1 MQLWDKLAEYA
12 KNFSSYRT
20 TMDFG
25 DVAEILIIAVLLY
38 YTLVWMKTTRAWIL
52 LKGLI
57 VILAFLL
64 LAYFFRMTTILWMAQ
79 NVLGFAVTALI
90 VVLQPELRKA
100 LEELGKKNIIS
111 SVLPFDN
118 SHRVNEE
125 FSEKTINEITKACV
139 EMGKVRTGA
148 LIVIE
153 QKVSLRDYE
162 RTGIDVDGIVTSQLL
177 INIFEH
183 NTPLHDGAV
192 IIQGNRVV
200 SATCYLPLS
209 DNLGLSK
216 ELGTRHRAGVGISE
230 ITDSLTIIVS
240 EETGKISVAYEG
252 ELERNLD
259 ADSLRDRMHKILNN
273 PVEEHKN
280 LRIWK
285 GRSRDKKMKKLLTR
299 NLGLKLAS
307 LLLAFVLWFLVAQIY
322 DPKDTVTFN
331 NIQVRLI
338 NTELLDE
345 EGKVY
350 EVLDNSNLVRVTVTG
365 PQSIV
370 KSELRRSDI
379 VAEADMSKLT
389 DINTIAITY
398 YCENISND
406 SVEIKG
412 NHDSVRLNVEDKTS
426 KWIKLESNTI
436 GDVAS
441 GYMIGNVTLDQ
452 TNIEVTGP
460 KSAISQVDH
469 AGVDINVTDST
480 TSLSANVDIKLYDAD
495 DNELVLESVK
505 KNVDSA
511 YMTVE
516 VLATKEVP
524 VEIEYMGVPEDG
536 YMATGEVESSVP
548 TVRIAGTVST
558 LVGISAIT
566 VPEDRMNITGQ
577 SDNLVDIINL
587 KEYLPANVRLA
598 DKSFDGKITATV
610 YIEPIVSKDLTVA
623 AENISVTGV
632 PDGMEAEIT
641 STAEEYN
648 ITVSG
653 LSRDVS
659 ILHDSSV
666 TGILNLT
673 QWMEDNGVEEL
684 TPGTYTIPVTFNL
697 TEDITVTPDINIH
710 IRLKNA
716 DADNQ

>member
-1 MQLWDKLAEYA
+1 
-12 KNFSSYRT
+12 
-20 TMDFG
+20 
-25 DVAEILIIAVLLY
+25 
-38 YTLVWMKTTRAWIL
+38 
-52 LKGLI
+52 
-57 VILAFLL
+57 
-64 LAYFFRMTTILWMAQ
+64 
-79 NVLGFAVTALI
+79 
-90 VVLQPELRKA
+90 
-100 LEELGKKNIIS
+100 
-111 SVLPFDN
+111 
-118 SHRVNEE
+118 
-125 FSEKTINEITKACV
+125 
-139 EMGKVRTGA
+139 
-148 LIVIE
+148 
-153 QKVSLRDYE
+153 
-162 RTGIDVDGIVTSQLL
+162 
-177 INIFEH
+177 
-183 NTPLHDGAV
+183 
-192 IIQGNRVV
+192 
-200 SATCYLPLS
+200 
-209 DNLGLSK
+209 
-216 ELGTRHRAGVGISE
+216 
-230 ITDSLTIIVS
+230 
-240 EETGKISVAYEG
+240 
-252 ELERNLD
+252 
-259 ADSLRDRMHKILNN
+259 
-273 PVEEHKN
+273 
-280 LRIWK
+280 
-285 GRSRDKKMKKLLTR
+285 MKKLLTR

-426 KWIKLESNTI
+426 KWIKLENNTI

-697 TEDITVTPDINIH
+697 AEDITVVPDINIH

-716 DADNQ
+716 DTDNQ

>member
-1 MQLWDKLAEYA
+1 
-12 KNFSSYRT
+12 
-20 TMDFG
+20 
-25 DVAEILIIAVLLY
+25 
-38 YTLVWMKTTRAWIL
+38 
-52 LKGLI
+52 
-57 VILAFLL
+57 
-64 LAYFFRMTTILWMAQ
+64 
-79 NVLGFAVTALI
+79 
-90 VVLQPELRKA
+90 
-100 LEELGKKNIIS
+100 
-111 SVLPFDN
+111 
-118 SHRVNEE
+118 
-125 FSEKTINEITKACV
+125 
-139 EMGKVRTGA
+139 
-148 LIVIE
+148 
-153 QKVSLRDYE
+153 
-162 RTGIDVDGIVTSQLL
+162 
-177 INIFEH
+177 
-183 NTPLHDGAV
+183 
-192 IIQGNRVV
+192 
-200 SATCYLPLS
+200 
-209 DNLGLSK
+209 
-216 ELGTRHRAGVGISE
+216 
-230 ITDSLTIIVS
+230 
-240 EETGKISVAYEG
+240 
-252 ELERNLD
+252 
-259 ADSLRDRMHKILNN
+259 
-273 PVEEHKN
+273 
-280 LRIWK
+280 
-285 GRSRDKKMKKLLTR
+285 MKKLLTR

-577 SDNLVDIINL
+577 SNNLVDIINL

-697 TEDITVTPDINIH
+697 AEDITVVPDINIH

-716 DADNQ
+716 DTDNQ

>member
-1 MQLWDKLAEYA
+1 
-12 KNFSSYRT
+12 
-20 TMDFG
+20 
-25 DVAEILIIAVLLY
+25 
-38 YTLVWMKTTRAWIL
+38 MK
-52 LKGLI
+52 
-57 VILAFLL
+57 
-64 LAYFFRMTTILWMAQ
+64 
-79 NVLGFAVTALI
+79 
-90 VVLQPELRKA
+90 E
-100 LEELGKKNIIS
+100 
-111 SVLPFDN
+111 
-118 SHRVNEE
+118 
-125 FSEKTINEITKACV
+125 
-139 EMGKVRTGA
+139 
-148 LIVIE
+148 
-153 QKVSLRDYE
+153 
-162 RTGIDVDGIVTSQLL
+162 
-177 INIFEH
+177 
-183 NTPLHDGAV
+183 
-192 IIQGNRVV
+192 
-200 SATCYLPLS
+200 
-209 DNLGLSK
+209 
-216 ELGTRHRAGVGISE
+216 
-230 ITDSLTIIVS
+230 
-240 EETGKISVAYEG
+240 
-252 ELERNLD
+252 
-259 ADSLRDRMHKILNN
+259 
-273 PVEEHKN
+273 
-280 LRIWK
+280 
-285 GRSRDKKMKKLLTR
+285 LLTR

-697 TEDITVTPDINIH
+697 AEDITVVPDINIH

-716 DADNQ
+716 DTDNQ

>member
-1 MQLWDKLAEYA
+1 
-12 KNFSSYRT
+12 
-20 TMDFG
+20 
-25 DVAEILIIAVLLY
+25 
-38 YTLVWMKTTRAWIL
+38 
-52 LKGLI
+52 
-57 VILAFLL
+57 
-64 LAYFFRMTTILWMAQ
+64 
-79 NVLGFAVTALI
+79 
-90 VVLQPELRKA
+90 
-100 LEELGKKNIIS
+100 
-111 SVLPFDN
+111 
-118 SHRVNEE
+118 
-125 FSEKTINEITKACV
+125 
-139 EMGKVRTGA
+139 
-148 LIVIE
+148 
-153 QKVSLRDYE
+153 
-162 RTGIDVDGIVTSQLL
+162 
-177 INIFEH
+177 
-183 NTPLHDGAV
+183 
-192 IIQGNRVV
+192 
-200 SATCYLPLS
+200 
-209 DNLGLSK
+209 
-216 ELGTRHRAGVGISE
+216 
-230 ITDSLTIIVS
+230 
-240 EETGKISVAYEG
+240 
-252 ELERNLD
+252 
-259 ADSLRDRMHKILNN
+259 
-273 PVEEHKN
+273 
-280 LRIWK
+280 
-285 GRSRDKKMKKLLTR
+285 MKKLLTR

-307 LLLAFVLWFLVAQIY
+307 LLIAFVLWFLVAQIY

-697 TEDITVTPDINIH
+697 AEDITVVPDINIH

-716 DADNQ
+716 DTDNQ

>member
-1 MQLWDKLAEYA
+1 
-12 KNFSSYRT
+12 
-20 TMDFG
+20 
-25 DVAEILIIAVLLY
+25 
-38 YTLVWMKTTRAWIL
+38 
-52 LKGLI
+52 
-57 VILAFLL
+57 
-64 LAYFFRMTTILWMAQ
+64 
-79 NVLGFAVTALI
+79 
-90 VVLQPELRKA
+90 
-100 LEELGKKNIIS
+100 
-111 SVLPFDN
+111 
-118 SHRVNEE
+118 
-125 FSEKTINEITKACV
+125 
-139 EMGKVRTGA
+139 
-148 LIVIE
+148 
-153 QKVSLRDYE
+153 
-162 RTGIDVDGIVTSQLL
+162 
-177 INIFEH
+177 
-183 NTPLHDGAV
+183 
-192 IIQGNRVV
+192 
-200 SATCYLPLS
+200 
-209 DNLGLSK
+209 
-216 ELGTRHRAGVGISE
+216 
-230 ITDSLTIIVS
+230 
-240 EETGKISVAYEG
+240 
-252 ELERNLD
+252 
-259 ADSLRDRMHKILNN
+259 
-273 PVEEHKN
+273 
-280 LRIWK
+280 
-285 GRSRDKKMKKLLTR
+285 MKKLLTR

-370 KSELRRSDI
+370 KSELRKSDI

-697 TEDITVTPDINIH
+697 AEDITVTPDINIH

-716 DADNQ
+716 DTDNQ

>member
-1 MQLWDKLAEYA
+1 
-12 KNFSSYRT
+12 
-20 TMDFG
+20 
-25 DVAEILIIAVLLY
+25 
-38 YTLVWMKTTRAWIL
+38 
-52 LKGLI
+52 
-57 VILAFLL
+57 
-64 LAYFFRMTTILWMAQ
+64 
-79 NVLGFAVTALI
+79 
-90 VVLQPELRKA
+90 
-100 LEELGKKNIIS
+100 
-111 SVLPFDN
+111 
-118 SHRVNEE
+118 
-125 FSEKTINEITKACV
+125 
-139 EMGKVRTGA
+139 
-148 LIVIE
+148 
-153 QKVSLRDYE
+153 
-162 RTGIDVDGIVTSQLL
+162 
-177 INIFEH
+177 
-183 NTPLHDGAV
+183 
-192 IIQGNRVV
+192 
-200 SATCYLPLS
+200 
-209 DNLGLSK
+209 
-216 ELGTRHRAGVGISE
+216 
-230 ITDSLTIIVS
+230 
-240 EETGKISVAYEG
+240 
-252 ELERNLD
+252 
-259 ADSLRDRMHKILNN
+259 
-273 PVEEHKN
+273 
-280 LRIWK
+280 
-285 GRSRDKKMKKLLTR
+285 MKKALTR

-307 LLLAFVLWFLVAQIY
+307 LVLAFVLWFLVAQIY

-398 YCENISND
+398 YCENVSND

-412 NHDSVRLNVEDKTS
+412 NHDSVRLSVEDKTS

-436 GDVAS
+436 GEVAS

-480 TSLSANVDIKLYDAD
+480 SSLSANVDIKLYDAD
-495 DNELVLESVK
+495 GNELTLESVK
-505 KNVDSA
+505 KNVNSA
-511 YMTVE
+511 HMTVE

-548 TVRIAGTVST
+548 TVRIAGTASA

-566 VPEDRMNITGQ
+566 VPEERMNITGQ
-577 SDNLVDIINL
+577 SGDLVDIINL
-587 KEYLPANVRLA
+587 KEYLPSNVRLA
-598 DKSFDGKITATV
+598 NKSFDGKITATV
-610 YIEPIVSKDLTVA
+610 YIEPIDTKDLTIPA
-623 AENISVTGV
+623 DNISITGV

-653 LSRDVS
+653 LTRNVS
-659 ILHDSSV
+659 ILRDSSV
-666 TGILNLT
+666 TGVLNLN
-673 QWMEDNGVEEL
+673 QWMEDNSLEEL
-684 TPGTYTIPVTFNL
+684 TPGNYTIPVTFNL
-697 TEDITVTPDINIH
+697 SEDITVDTDVNIH

-716 DADNQ
+716 DSST

>member
-1 MQLWDKLAEYA
+1 
-12 KNFSSYRT
+12 
-20 TMDFG
+20 
-25 DVAEILIIAVLLY
+25 
-38 YTLVWMKTTRAWIL
+38 
-52 LKGLI
+52 
-57 VILAFLL
+57 
-64 LAYFFRMTTILWMAQ
+64 
-79 NVLGFAVTALI
+79 
-90 VVLQPELRKA
+90 
-100 LEELGKKNIIS
+100 
-111 SVLPFDN
+111 
-118 SHRVNEE
+118 
-125 FSEKTINEITKACV
+125 
-139 EMGKVRTGA
+139 
-148 LIVIE
+148 
-153 QKVSLRDYE
+153 
-162 RTGIDVDGIVTSQLL
+162 
-177 INIFEH
+177 
-183 NTPLHDGAV
+183 
-192 IIQGNRVV
+192 
-200 SATCYLPLS
+200 
-209 DNLGLSK
+209 
-216 ELGTRHRAGVGISE
+216 
-230 ITDSLTIIVS
+230 
-240 EETGKISVAYEG
+240 
-252 ELERNLD
+252 
-259 ADSLRDRMHKILNN
+259 
-273 PVEEHKN
+273 
-280 LRIWK
+280 
-285 GRSRDKKMKKLLTR
+285 MKKLLTR

-558 LVGISAIT
+558 LVGISAVT

-697 TEDITVTPDINIH
+697 AEDITVVPDINIH

-716 DADNQ
+716 DTDNQ

>member
-1 MQLWDKLAEYA
+1 
-12 KNFSSYRT
+12 
-20 TMDFG
+20 
-25 DVAEILIIAVLLY
+25 
-38 YTLVWMKTTRAWIL
+38 
-52 LKGLI
+52 
-57 VILAFLL
+57 
-64 LAYFFRMTTILWMAQ
+64 
-79 NVLGFAVTALI
+79 
-90 VVLQPELRKA
+90 
-100 LEELGKKNIIS
+100 
-111 SVLPFDN
+111 
-118 SHRVNEE
+118 
-125 FSEKTINEITKACV
+125 
-139 EMGKVRTGA
+139 
-148 LIVIE
+148 
-153 QKVSLRDYE
+153 
-162 RTGIDVDGIVTSQLL
+162 
-177 INIFEH
+177 
-183 NTPLHDGAV
+183 
-192 IIQGNRVV
+192 
-200 SATCYLPLS
+200 
-209 DNLGLSK
+209 
-216 ELGTRHRAGVGISE
+216 
-230 ITDSLTIIVS
+230 
-240 EETGKISVAYEG
+240 
-252 ELERNLD
+252 
-259 ADSLRDRMHKILNN
+259 
-273 PVEEHKN
+273 
-280 LRIWK
+280 
-285 GRSRDKKMKKLLTR
+285 MKKLLTR

-338 NTELLDE
+338 NTKLLDE

-697 TEDITVTPDINIH
+697 AEDITVVPDINIH

-716 DADNQ
+716 DTDNQ

>member
-1 MQLWDKLAEYA
+1 
-12 KNFSSYRT
+12 
-20 TMDFG
+20 
-25 DVAEILIIAVLLY
+25 
-38 YTLVWMKTTRAWIL
+38 
-52 LKGLI
+52 
-57 VILAFLL
+57 
-64 LAYFFRMTTILWMAQ
+64 
-79 NVLGFAVTALI
+79 
-90 VVLQPELRKA
+90 
-100 LEELGKKNIIS
+100 
-111 SVLPFDN
+111 
-118 SHRVNEE
+118 
-125 FSEKTINEITKACV
+125 
-139 EMGKVRTGA
+139 
-148 LIVIE
+148 
-153 QKVSLRDYE
+153 
-162 RTGIDVDGIVTSQLL
+162 
-177 INIFEH
+177 
-183 NTPLHDGAV
+183 
-192 IIQGNRVV
+192 
-200 SATCYLPLS
+200 
-209 DNLGLSK
+209 
-216 ELGTRHRAGVGISE
+216 
-230 ITDSLTIIVS
+230 
-240 EETGKISVAYEG
+240 
-252 ELERNLD
+252 
-259 ADSLRDRMHKILNN
+259 
-273 PVEEHKN
+273 
-280 LRIWK
+280 
-285 GRSRDKKMKKLLTR
+285 MKKALTR

-307 LLLAFVLWFLVAQIY
+307 LVLAFVLWFLVAQIY

-398 YCENISND
+398 YCENVSND

-436 GDVAS
+436 GEVAS

-480 TSLSANVDIKLYDAD
+480 SSLSANVDIKLYDAD
-495 DNELVLESVK
+495 GNELTLESVK
-505 KNVDSA
+505 KNVNSA
-511 YMTVE
+511 HMMVE

-548 TVRIAGTVST
+548 TVRIAGTASA

-577 SDNLVDIINL
+577 SGDLVDIINL
-587 KEYLPANVRLA
+587 KEYLPSNVRLA
-598 DKSFDGKITATV
+598 NKNFDGKITATV
-610 YIEPIVSKDLTVA
+610 YIEPIDTKDLTIPA
-623 AENISVTGV
+623 DNISITGV
-632 PDGMEAEIT
+632 PDGMEAEVT

-653 LSRDVS
+653 LTRDVS
-659 ILHDSSV
+659 ILRDSSV
-666 TGILNLT
+666 TGVLDLN
-673 QWMEDNGVEEL
+673 QWMEDNGLEEL
-684 TPGTYTIPVTFNL
+684 TPGNYTIPVTFNL
-697 TEDITVTPDINIH
+697 SENITVDTDVNIH

-716 DADNQ
+716 DSST

>member
-1 MQLWDKLAEYA
+1 
-12 KNFSSYRT
+12 
-20 TMDFG
+20 
-25 DVAEILIIAVLLY
+25 
-38 YTLVWMKTTRAWIL
+38 
-52 LKGLI
+52 
-57 VILAFLL
+57 
-64 LAYFFRMTTILWMAQ
+64 
-79 NVLGFAVTALI
+79 
-90 VVLQPELRKA
+90 
-100 LEELGKKNIIS
+100 
-111 SVLPFDN
+111 
-118 SHRVNEE
+118 
-125 FSEKTINEITKACV
+125 
-139 EMGKVRTGA
+139 
-148 LIVIE
+148 
-153 QKVSLRDYE
+153 
-162 RTGIDVDGIVTSQLL
+162 
-177 INIFEH
+177 
-183 NTPLHDGAV
+183 
-192 IIQGNRVV
+192 
-200 SATCYLPLS
+200 
-209 DNLGLSK
+209 
-216 ELGTRHRAGVGISE
+216 
-230 ITDSLTIIVS
+230 
-240 EETGKISVAYEG
+240 
-252 ELERNLD
+252 
-259 ADSLRDRMHKILNN
+259 
-273 PVEEHKN
+273 
-280 LRIWK
+280 
-285 GRSRDKKMKKLLTR
+285 MKKLLTR

-684 TPGTYTIPVTFNL
+684 TPGTYTIPITFNL
-697 TEDITVTPDINIH
+697 AEDITVVPDINIH

-716 DADNQ
+716 DTDNQ

>member
-1 MQLWDKLAEYA
+1 
-12 KNFSSYRT
+12 
-20 TMDFG
+20 
-25 DVAEILIIAVLLY
+25 
-38 YTLVWMKTTRAWIL
+38 
-52 LKGLI
+52 
-57 VILAFLL
+57 
-64 LAYFFRMTTILWMAQ
+64 
-79 NVLGFAVTALI
+79 
-90 VVLQPELRKA
+90 
-100 LEELGKKNIIS
+100 
-111 SVLPFDN
+111 
-118 SHRVNEE
+118 
-125 FSEKTINEITKACV
+125 
-139 EMGKVRTGA
+139 
-148 LIVIE
+148 
-153 QKVSLRDYE
+153 
-162 RTGIDVDGIVTSQLL
+162 
-177 INIFEH
+177 
-183 NTPLHDGAV
+183 
-192 IIQGNRVV
+192 
-200 SATCYLPLS
+200 
-209 DNLGLSK
+209 
-216 ELGTRHRAGVGISE
+216 
-230 ITDSLTIIVS
+230 
-240 EETGKISVAYEG
+240 
-252 ELERNLD
+252 
-259 ADSLRDRMHKILNN
+259 
-273 PVEEHKN
+273 
-280 LRIWK
+280 
-285 GRSRDKKMKKLLTR
+285 MKKLLTR

-558 LVGISAIT
+558 LVGISTIT

-697 TEDITVTPDINIH
+697 AEDITVVPDINIH

-716 DADNQ
+716 DTDNQ

>member
-1 MQLWDKLAEYA
+1 
-12 KNFSSYRT
+12 
-20 TMDFG
+20 
-25 DVAEILIIAVLLY
+25 
-38 YTLVWMKTTRAWIL
+38 
-52 LKGLI
+52 
-57 VILAFLL
+57 
-64 LAYFFRMTTILWMAQ
+64 
-79 NVLGFAVTALI
+79 
-90 VVLQPELRKA
+90 
-100 LEELGKKNIIS
+100 
-111 SVLPFDN
+111 
-118 SHRVNEE
+118 
-125 FSEKTINEITKACV
+125 
-139 EMGKVRTGA
+139 
-148 LIVIE
+148 
-153 QKVSLRDYE
+153 
-162 RTGIDVDGIVTSQLL
+162 
-177 INIFEH
+177 
-183 NTPLHDGAV
+183 
-192 IIQGNRVV
+192 
-200 SATCYLPLS
+200 
-209 DNLGLSK
+209 
-216 ELGTRHRAGVGISE
+216 
-230 ITDSLTIIVS
+230 
-240 EETGKISVAYEG
+240 
-252 ELERNLD
+252 
-259 ADSLRDRMHKILNN
+259 
-273 PVEEHKN
+273 
-280 LRIWK
+280 
-285 GRSRDKKMKKLLTR
+285 MKKLLTR

-307 LLLAFVLWFLVAQIY
+307 LVLAFVLWFLVAQIY

-338 NTELLDE
+338 NTELLEE

-370 KSELRRSDI
+370 KSELRRNDI

-436 GDVAS
+436 GNVAS

-480 TSLSANVDIKLYDAD
+480 SSLSANVDIKLYDAD
-495 DNELVLESVK
+495 DNELTLESVK

-558 LVGISAIT
+558 LAGISAIT

-697 TEDITVTPDINIH
+697 AEDITVTPDINIH

-716 DADNQ
+716 DTDNQ

>member
-1 MQLWDKLAEYA
+1 
-12 KNFSSYRT
+12 
-20 TMDFG
+20 
-25 DVAEILIIAVLLY
+25 
-38 YTLVWMKTTRAWIL
+38 
-52 LKGLI
+52 
-57 VILAFLL
+57 
-64 LAYFFRMTTILWMAQ
+64 
-79 NVLGFAVTALI
+79 
-90 VVLQPELRKA
+90 
-100 LEELGKKNIIS
+100 
-111 SVLPFDN
+111 
-118 SHRVNEE
+118 
-125 FSEKTINEITKACV
+125 
-139 EMGKVRTGA
+139 
-148 LIVIE
+148 
-153 QKVSLRDYE
+153 
-162 RTGIDVDGIVTSQLL
+162 
-177 INIFEH
+177 
-183 NTPLHDGAV
+183 
-192 IIQGNRVV
+192 
-200 SATCYLPLS
+200 
-209 DNLGLSK
+209 
-216 ELGTRHRAGVGISE
+216 
-230 ITDSLTIIVS
+230 
-240 EETGKISVAYEG
+240 
-252 ELERNLD
+252 
-259 ADSLRDRMHKILNN
+259 
-273 PVEEHKN
+273 
-280 LRIWK
+280 
-285 GRSRDKKMKKLLTR
+285 MKKLLTR

-412 NHDSVRLNVEDKTS
+412 NHESVRLNVEDKTS

-577 SDNLVDIINL
+577 TDNLVDIINL
-587 KEYLPANVRLA
+587 KEYLPSNVRLA

-659 ILHDSSV
+659 ILRDSSV

-697 TEDITVTPDINIH
+697 AEDITVTPDINIH

-716 DADNQ
+716 DTNNQ

>member
-1 MQLWDKLAEYA
+1 
-12 KNFSSYRT
+12 
-20 TMDFG
+20 
-25 DVAEILIIAVLLY
+25 
-38 YTLVWMKTTRAWIL
+38 
-52 LKGLI
+52 
-57 VILAFLL
+57 
-64 LAYFFRMTTILWMAQ
+64 
-79 NVLGFAVTALI
+79 
-90 VVLQPELRKA
+90 
-100 LEELGKKNIIS
+100 
-111 SVLPFDN
+111 
-118 SHRVNEE
+118 
-125 FSEKTINEITKACV
+125 
-139 EMGKVRTGA
+139 
-148 LIVIE
+148 
-153 QKVSLRDYE
+153 
-162 RTGIDVDGIVTSQLL
+162 
-177 INIFEH
+177 
-183 NTPLHDGAV
+183 
-192 IIQGNRVV
+192 
-200 SATCYLPLS
+200 
-209 DNLGLSK
+209 
-216 ELGTRHRAGVGISE
+216 
-230 ITDSLTIIVS
+230 
-240 EETGKISVAYEG
+240 
-252 ELERNLD
+252 
-259 ADSLRDRMHKILNN
+259 
-273 PVEEHKN
+273 
-280 LRIWK
+280 
-285 GRSRDKKMKKLLTR
+285 MKKLLTR

-598 DKSFDGKITATV
+598 DKSFDGQITATV

-697 TEDITVTPDINIH
+697 AEDITVVPDINIH

-716 DADNQ
+716 DTDNQ

>member
-1 MQLWDKLAEYA
+1 
-12 KNFSSYRT
+12 
-20 TMDFG
+20 
-25 DVAEILIIAVLLY
+25 
-38 YTLVWMKTTRAWIL
+38 
-52 LKGLI
+52 
-57 VILAFLL
+57 
-64 LAYFFRMTTILWMAQ
+64 
-79 NVLGFAVTALI
+79 
-90 VVLQPELRKA
+90 
-100 LEELGKKNIIS
+100 
-111 SVLPFDN
+111 
-118 SHRVNEE
+118 
-125 FSEKTINEITKACV
+125 
-139 EMGKVRTGA
+139 
-148 LIVIE
+148 
-153 QKVSLRDYE
+153 
-162 RTGIDVDGIVTSQLL
+162 
-177 INIFEH
+177 
-183 NTPLHDGAV
+183 
-192 IIQGNRVV
+192 
-200 SATCYLPLS
+200 
-209 DNLGLSK
+209 
-216 ELGTRHRAGVGISE
+216 
-230 ITDSLTIIVS
+230 
-240 EETGKISVAYEG
+240 
-252 ELERNLD
+252 
-259 ADSLRDRMHKILNN
+259 
-273 PVEEHKN
+273 
-280 LRIWK
+280 
-285 GRSRDKKMKKLLTR
+285 MKKALTR

-307 LLLAFVLWFLVAQIY
+307 LVLAFVLWFLVAQIY

-398 YCENISND
+398 YCENVSND

-436 GDVAS
+436 GEVAS

-480 TSLSANVDIKLYDAD
+480 SSLSANVDIKLYDAD
-495 DNELVLESVK
+495 GNELTLESVK
-505 KNVDSA
+505 KNVNSA
-511 YMTVE
+511 HMTVE

-548 TVRIAGTVST
+548 TVRIAGTASA

-577 SDNLVDIINL
+577 SGDLVDIINL
-587 KEYLPANVRLA
+587 KEYLPSNVRLA
-598 DKSFDGKITATV
+598 NKSFDGKITATV
-610 YIEPIVSKDLTVA
+610 YIEPIDTKDLTIPSD
-623 AENISVTGV
+623 NISITGV
-632 PDGMEAEIT
+632 PDGMEAEVT

-653 LSRDVS
+653 LTRDVS
-659 ILHDSSV
+659 ILRDSSV
-666 TGILNLT
+666 TGVLDLNR
-673 QWMEDNGVEEL
+673 WMEDNGLEEL
-684 TPGTYTIPVTFNL
+684 TPGNYTIPVTFNL
-697 TEDITVTPDINIH
+697 SEDITVDTDVNIH

-716 DADNQ
+716 DSST

>member
-1 MQLWDKLAEYA
+1 
-12 KNFSSYRT
+12 
-20 TMDFG
+20 
-25 DVAEILIIAVLLY
+25 
-38 YTLVWMKTTRAWIL
+38 
-52 LKGLI
+52 
-57 VILAFLL
+57 
-64 LAYFFRMTTILWMAQ
+64 
-79 NVLGFAVTALI
+79 
-90 VVLQPELRKA
+90 
-100 LEELGKKNIIS
+100 
-111 SVLPFDN
+111 
-118 SHRVNEE
+118 
-125 FSEKTINEITKACV
+125 
-139 EMGKVRTGA
+139 
-148 LIVIE
+148 
-153 QKVSLRDYE
+153 
-162 RTGIDVDGIVTSQLL
+162 
-177 INIFEH
+177 
-183 NTPLHDGAV
+183 
-192 IIQGNRVV
+192 
-200 SATCYLPLS
+200 
-209 DNLGLSK
+209 
-216 ELGTRHRAGVGISE
+216 
-230 ITDSLTIIVS
+230 
-240 EETGKISVAYEG
+240 
-252 ELERNLD
+252 
-259 ADSLRDRMHKILNN
+259 
-273 PVEEHKN
+273 
-280 LRIWK
+280 
-285 GRSRDKKMKKLLTR
+285 MKKALTR

-307 LLLAFVLWFLVAQIY
+307 LVLAFVLWFLVAQIY

-398 YCENISND
+398 YCENVSND

-412 NHDSVRLNVEDKTS
+412 NHDSVRLSVEDKTS

-436 GDVAS
+436 GEVAS

-480 TSLSANVDIKLYDAD
+480 SSLSANVDIKLYDAD
-495 DNELVLESVK
+495 GNELTLESVK
-505 KNVDSA
+505 KNVNSA
-511 YMTVE
+511 HMTVE

-548 TVRIAGTVST
+548 TVRIAGTASA

-577 SDNLVDIINL
+577 SGDLVDIINL
-587 KEYLPANVRLA
+587 KEYLPSNVRLA
-598 DKSFDGKITATV
+598 NKSFDGKITATV
-610 YIEPIVSKDLTVA
+610 YIEPIDTKDLTIPA
-623 AENISVTGV
+623 DNISITGV
-632 PDGMEAEIT
+632 PDGMEAEVT

-653 LSRDVS
+653 LTRDVS
-659 ILHDSSV
+659 ILRDSSV
-666 TGILNLT
+666 TGVLDLNR
-673 QWMEDNGVEEL
+673 WMEDNGLEEL
-684 TPGTYTIPVTFNL
+684 TPGNYTIPVTFNL
-697 TEDITVTPDINIH
+697 SEDITVDTDVNIH

-716 DADNQ
+716 DSST

>member
-1 MQLWDKLAEYA
+1 
-12 KNFSSYRT
+12 
-20 TMDFG
+20 
-25 DVAEILIIAVLLY
+25 
-38 YTLVWMKTTRAWIL
+38 
-52 LKGLI
+52 
-57 VILAFLL
+57 
-64 LAYFFRMTTILWMAQ
+64 
-79 NVLGFAVTALI
+79 
-90 VVLQPELRKA
+90 
-100 LEELGKKNIIS
+100 
-111 SVLPFDN
+111 
-118 SHRVNEE
+118 
-125 FSEKTINEITKACV
+125 
-139 EMGKVRTGA
+139 
-148 LIVIE
+148 
-153 QKVSLRDYE
+153 
-162 RTGIDVDGIVTSQLL
+162 
-177 INIFEH
+177 
-183 NTPLHDGAV
+183 
-192 IIQGNRVV
+192 
-200 SATCYLPLS
+200 
-209 DNLGLSK
+209 
-216 ELGTRHRAGVGISE
+216 
-230 ITDSLTIIVS
+230 
-240 EETGKISVAYEG
+240 
-252 ELERNLD
+252 
-259 ADSLRDRMHKILNN
+259 
-273 PVEEHKN
+273 
-280 LRIWK
+280 
-285 GRSRDKKMKKLLTR
+285 MKKSLTR

-436 GDVAS
+436 GNVAS
-441 GYMIGNVTLDQ
+441 GYMIGSVSLDQ

-480 TSLSANVDIKLYDAD
+480 SSLSANVDIKLYDAD
-495 DNELVLESVK
+495 DNELTLESVK

-511 YMTVE
+511 HMTVE

-548 TVRIAGTVST
+548 TVRIAGNAST

-577 SDNLVDIINL
+577 TDNLVDIINL
-587 KEYLPANVRLA
+587 KEYMPSNVRLA

-659 ILHDSSV
+659 ILRDSSV

-697 TEDITVTPDINIH
+697 AEDITVAPDINIH

-716 DADNQ
+716 DTDNQ

>member
-1 MQLWDKLAEYA
+1 M
-12 KNFSSYRT
+12 
-20 TMDFG
+20 
-25 DVAEILIIAVLLY
+25 
-38 YTLVWMKTTRAWIL
+38 
-52 LKGLI
+52 
-57 VILAFLL
+57 
-64 LAYFFRMTTILWMAQ
+64 
-79 NVLGFAVTALI
+79 
-90 VVLQPELRKA
+90 
-100 LEELGKKNIIS
+100 
-111 SVLPFDN
+111 
-118 SHRVNEE
+118 
-125 FSEKTINEITKACV
+125 
-139 EMGKVRTGA
+139 
-148 LIVIE
+148 
-153 QKVSLRDYE
+153 
-162 RTGIDVDGIVTSQLL
+162 
-177 INIFEH
+177 
-183 NTPLHDGAV
+183 
-192 IIQGNRVV
+192 
-200 SATCYLPLS
+200 
-209 DNLGLSK
+209 
-216 ELGTRHRAGVGISE
+216 
-230 ITDSLTIIVS
+230 
-240 EETGKISVAYEG
+240 
-252 ELERNLD
+252 
-259 ADSLRDRMHKILNN
+259 
-273 PVEEHKN
+273 
-280 LRIWK
+280 
-285 GRSRDKKMKKLLTR
+285 TR

-307 LLLAFVLWFLVAQIY
+307 LVLAFVLWFLVAQIY

-398 YCENISND
+398 YCENVSND

-436 GDVAS
+436 GEVAS
-441 GYMIGNVTLDQ
+441 GYLIGNVTLDQ

-480 TSLSANVDIKLYDAD
+480 SSLSANVDIKLYDAD
-495 DNELVLESVK
+495 DNELTLESVK
-505 KNVDSA
+505 KNVNSA
-511 YMTVE
+511 HMTVE

-548 TVRIAGTVST
+548 TVRIAGTASA

-577 SDNLVDIINL
+577 SSDLVDIINL
-587 KEYLPANVRLA
+587 KEYLPSNVRLA
-598 DKSFDGKITATV
+598 NKSFDGKITATV
-610 YIEPIVSKDLTVA
+610 YIEPIDTKDLTIPA
-623 AENISVTGV
+623 DNISITGV
-632 PDGMEAEIT
+632 PDGMEAEVT

-653 LSRDVS
+653 LTRDVS
-659 ILHDSSV
+659 ILRDSSV
-666 TGILNLT
+666 TGVLDLN
-673 QWMEDNGVEEL
+673 QWMEDNGLEEL
-684 TPGTYTIPVTFNL
+684 TPGNYTIPVTFNL
-697 TEDITVTPDINIH
+697 SEDITVDTDVNIH

-716 DADNQ
+716 DSST

>member
-1 MQLWDKLAEYA
+1 
-12 KNFSSYRT
+12 
-20 TMDFG
+20 
-25 DVAEILIIAVLLY
+25 
-38 YTLVWMKTTRAWIL
+38 
-52 LKGLI
+52 
-57 VILAFLL
+57 
-64 LAYFFRMTTILWMAQ
+64 
-79 NVLGFAVTALI
+79 
-90 VVLQPELRKA
+90 
-100 LEELGKKNIIS
+100 
-111 SVLPFDN
+111 
-118 SHRVNEE
+118 
-125 FSEKTINEITKACV
+125 
-139 EMGKVRTGA
+139 
-148 LIVIE
+148 
-153 QKVSLRDYE
+153 
-162 RTGIDVDGIVTSQLL
+162 
-177 INIFEH
+177 
-183 NTPLHDGAV
+183 
-192 IIQGNRVV
+192 
-200 SATCYLPLS
+200 
-209 DNLGLSK
+209 
-216 ELGTRHRAGVGISE
+216 
-230 ITDSLTIIVS
+230 
-240 EETGKISVAYEG
+240 
-252 ELERNLD
+252 
-259 ADSLRDRMHKILNN
+259 
-273 PVEEHKN
+273 
-280 LRIWK
+280 
-285 GRSRDKKMKKLLTR
+285 MKKLLTR

-412 NHDSVRLNVEDKTS
+412 NHDSVQLNVEDKTS

-536 YMATGEVESSVP
+536 YMVTGEVESSVP

-697 TEDITVTPDINIH
+697 AEDITVVPDINIH

-716 DADNQ
+716 DTDNQ

>member
-1 MQLWDKLAEYA
+1 
-12 KNFSSYRT
+12 
-20 TMDFG
+20 
-25 DVAEILIIAVLLY
+25 
-38 YTLVWMKTTRAWIL
+38 MK
-52 LKGLI
+52 
-57 VILAFLL
+57 
-64 LAYFFRMTTILWMAQ
+64 
-79 NVLGFAVTALI
+79 
-90 VVLQPELRKA
+90 KA
-100 LEELGKKNIIS
+100 LT
-111 SVLPFDN
+111 
-118 SHRVNEE
+118 H
-125 FSEKTINEITKACV
+125 
-139 EMGKVRTGA
+139 
-148 LIVIE
+148 
-153 QKVSLRDYE
+153 
-162 RTGIDVDGIVTSQLL
+162 
-177 INIFEH
+177 
-183 NTPLHDGAV
+183 
-192 IIQGNRVV
+192 
-200 SATCYLPLS
+200 
-209 DNLGLSK
+209 
-216 ELGTRHRAGVGISE
+216 
-230 ITDSLTIIVS
+230 
-240 EETGKISVAYEG
+240 
-252 ELERNLD
+252 
-259 ADSLRDRMHKILNN
+259 
-273 PVEEHKN
+273 
-280 LRIWK
+280 
-285 GRSRDKKMKKLLTR
+285 

-307 LLLAFVLWFLVAQIY
+307 LVLAFVLWFLVAQIY

-398 YCENISND
+398 YCENVSND

-436 GDVAS
+436 GEVAS

-480 TSLSANVDIKLYDAD
+480 SSLSANVDIKLYDAD
-495 DNELVLESVK
+495 DNELTLESVK
-505 KNVDSA
+505 KNVNSA
-511 YMTVE
+511 HMTVE

-548 TVRIAGTVST
+548 TVRIAGTASA

-566 VPEDRMNITGQ
+566 VPEERMNITGQ
-577 SDNLVDIINL
+577 SGDLVDIINL
-587 KEYLPANVRLA
+587 KEYLPSNVRLA
-598 DKSFDGKITATV
+598 NKSFDGKITATV
-610 YIEPIVSKDLTVA
+610 YIEPIDTKDLTIPA
-623 AENISVTGV
+623 DNISITGV
-632 PDGMEAEIT
+632 PDGMEAEVT

-653 LSRDVS
+653 LTRDIS
-659 ILHDSSV
+659 ILRDSSV
-666 TGILNLT
+666 TGVLDLN
-673 QWMEDNGVEEL
+673 QWMEDNGLEEL
-684 TPGTYTIPVTFNL
+684 TPGNYTIPVTFNL
-697 TEDITVTPDINIH
+697 SEDITVDTDVNIH

-716 DADNQ
+716 DSST

>member
-1 MQLWDKLAEYA
+1 
-12 KNFSSYRT
+12 
-20 TMDFG
+20 
-25 DVAEILIIAVLLY
+25 
-38 YTLVWMKTTRAWIL
+38 
-52 LKGLI
+52 
-57 VILAFLL
+57 
-64 LAYFFRMTTILWMAQ
+64 
-79 NVLGFAVTALI
+79 
-90 VVLQPELRKA
+90 
-100 LEELGKKNIIS
+100 
-111 SVLPFDN
+111 
-118 SHRVNEE
+118 
-125 FSEKTINEITKACV
+125 
-139 EMGKVRTGA
+139 
-148 LIVIE
+148 
-153 QKVSLRDYE
+153 
-162 RTGIDVDGIVTSQLL
+162 
-177 INIFEH
+177 
-183 NTPLHDGAV
+183 
-192 IIQGNRVV
+192 
-200 SATCYLPLS
+200 
-209 DNLGLSK
+209 
-216 ELGTRHRAGVGISE
+216 
-230 ITDSLTIIVS
+230 
-240 EETGKISVAYEG
+240 
-252 ELERNLD
+252 
-259 ADSLRDRMHKILNN
+259 
-273 PVEEHKN
+273 
-280 LRIWK
+280 
-285 GRSRDKKMKKLLTR
+285 MKKLLTR

-577 SDNLVDIINL
+577 SDNLVGIINL

-697 TEDITVTPDINIH
+697 AEDITVVPDINIH

-716 DADNQ
+716 DTDNQ

>member
-1 MQLWDKLAEYA
+1 
-12 KNFSSYRT
+12 
-20 TMDFG
+20 
-25 DVAEILIIAVLLY
+25 
-38 YTLVWMKTTRAWIL
+38 
-52 LKGLI
+52 
-57 VILAFLL
+57 
-64 LAYFFRMTTILWMAQ
+64 
-79 NVLGFAVTALI
+79 
-90 VVLQPELRKA
+90 
-100 LEELGKKNIIS
+100 
-111 SVLPFDN
+111 
-118 SHRVNEE
+118 
-125 FSEKTINEITKACV
+125 
-139 EMGKVRTGA
+139 
-148 LIVIE
+148 
-153 QKVSLRDYE
+153 
-162 RTGIDVDGIVTSQLL
+162 
-177 INIFEH
+177 
-183 NTPLHDGAV
+183 
-192 IIQGNRVV
+192 
-200 SATCYLPLS
+200 
-209 DNLGLSK
+209 
-216 ELGTRHRAGVGISE
+216 
-230 ITDSLTIIVS
+230 
-240 EETGKISVAYEG
+240 
-252 ELERNLD
+252 
-259 ADSLRDRMHKILNN
+259 
-273 PVEEHKN
+273 
-280 LRIWK
+280 
-285 GRSRDKKMKKLLTR
+285 MKKLLTR

-524 VEIEYMGVPEDG
+524 VEIEYMGVPADG

-684 TPGTYTIPVTFNL
+684 TPGNYTIPITFNL
-697 TEDITVTPDINIH
+697 AEDITVTPDINIH

-716 DADNQ
+716 DTNNQ

>member
-1 MQLWDKLAEYA
+1 
-12 KNFSSYRT
+12 
-20 TMDFG
+20 
-25 DVAEILIIAVLLY
+25 
-38 YTLVWMKTTRAWIL
+38 
-52 LKGLI
+52 
-57 VILAFLL
+57 
-64 LAYFFRMTTILWMAQ
+64 
-79 NVLGFAVTALI
+79 
-90 VVLQPELRKA
+90 
-100 LEELGKKNIIS
+100 
-111 SVLPFDN
+111 
-118 SHRVNEE
+118 
-125 FSEKTINEITKACV
+125 
-139 EMGKVRTGA
+139 
-148 LIVIE
+148 
-153 QKVSLRDYE
+153 
-162 RTGIDVDGIVTSQLL
+162 
-177 INIFEH
+177 
-183 NTPLHDGAV
+183 
-192 IIQGNRVV
+192 
-200 SATCYLPLS
+200 
-209 DNLGLSK
+209 
-216 ELGTRHRAGVGISE
+216 
-230 ITDSLTIIVS
+230 
-240 EETGKISVAYEG
+240 
-252 ELERNLD
+252 
-259 ADSLRDRMHKILNN
+259 
-273 PVEEHKN
+273 
-280 LRIWK
+280 
-285 GRSRDKKMKKLLTR
+285 MKKLLTR

-331 NIQVRLI
+331 NNQVRLI

-460 KSAISQVDH
+460 ISAISQVDH

-697 TEDITVTPDINIH
+697 AEDITVVPDINIH

-716 DADNQ
+716 DTDNQ

>member
-1 MQLWDKLAEYA
+1 
-12 KNFSSYRT
+12 
-20 TMDFG
+20 
-25 DVAEILIIAVLLY
+25 
-38 YTLVWMKTTRAWIL
+38 
-52 LKGLI
+52 
-57 VILAFLL
+57 
-64 LAYFFRMTTILWMAQ
+64 
-79 NVLGFAVTALI
+79 
-90 VVLQPELRKA
+90 
-100 LEELGKKNIIS
+100 
-111 SVLPFDN
+111 
-118 SHRVNEE
+118 
-125 FSEKTINEITKACV
+125 
-139 EMGKVRTGA
+139 
-148 LIVIE
+148 
-153 QKVSLRDYE
+153 
-162 RTGIDVDGIVTSQLL
+162 
-177 INIFEH
+177 
-183 NTPLHDGAV
+183 
-192 IIQGNRVV
+192 
-200 SATCYLPLS
+200 
-209 DNLGLSK
+209 
-216 ELGTRHRAGVGISE
+216 
-230 ITDSLTIIVS
+230 
-240 EETGKISVAYEG
+240 
-252 ELERNLD
+252 
-259 ADSLRDRMHKILNN
+259 
-273 PVEEHKN
+273 
-280 LRIWK
+280 
-285 GRSRDKKMKKLLTR
+285 MKKALTR

-307 LLLAFVLWFLVAQIY
+307 LVLAFVLWFLVAQIY

-398 YCENISND
+398 YCENVSND

-412 NHDSVRLNVEDKTS
+412 NHDSVRLSVEDKTS

-436 GDVAS
+436 GEVAS

-480 TSLSANVDIKLYDAD
+480 SSLSANVDIKLYDAD
-495 DNELVLESVK
+495 GNELTLESVK
-505 KNVDSA
+505 KNVNSA
-511 YMTVE
+511 HMTVE

-548 TVRIAGTVST
+548 TVRIAGTASA

-566 VPEDRMNITGQ
+566 VPEERMNITGQ
-577 SDNLVDIINL
+577 SGDLVDIINL
-587 KEYLPANVRLA
+587 KEYLPSNVRLA

-610 YIEPIVSKDLTVA
+610 YIEPIDTKDLTIPA
-623 AENISVTGV
+623 DNISITGV
-632 PDGMEAEIT
+632 PDGMEAEVT

-653 LSRDVS
+653 LTRDVS
-659 ILHDSSV
+659 ILRDSSV
-666 TGILNLT
+666 TGVLDLN
-673 QWMEDNGVEEL
+673 QWMEDNGLEEL
-684 TPGTYTIPVTFNL
+684 TPGNYTIPVTFNL
-697 TEDITVTPDINIH
+697 SEDITVDTDVNIH

-716 DADNQ
+716 DSST

>member
-1 MQLWDKLAEYA
+1 
-12 KNFSSYRT
+12 
-20 TMDFG
+20 
-25 DVAEILIIAVLLY
+25 
-38 YTLVWMKTTRAWIL
+38 
-52 LKGLI
+52 
-57 VILAFLL
+57 
-64 LAYFFRMTTILWMAQ
+64 
-79 NVLGFAVTALI
+79 
-90 VVLQPELRKA
+90 
-100 LEELGKKNIIS
+100 
-111 SVLPFDN
+111 
-118 SHRVNEE
+118 
-125 FSEKTINEITKACV
+125 
-139 EMGKVRTGA
+139 
-148 LIVIE
+148 
-153 QKVSLRDYE
+153 
-162 RTGIDVDGIVTSQLL
+162 
-177 INIFEH
+177 
-183 NTPLHDGAV
+183 
-192 IIQGNRVV
+192 
-200 SATCYLPLS
+200 
-209 DNLGLSK
+209 
-216 ELGTRHRAGVGISE
+216 
-230 ITDSLTIIVS
+230 
-240 EETGKISVAYEG
+240 
-252 ELERNLD
+252 
-259 ADSLRDRMHKILNN
+259 
-273 PVEEHKN
+273 
-280 LRIWK
+280 
-285 GRSRDKKMKKLLTR
+285 MKKLLTR

-480 TSLSANVDIKLYDAD
+480 TRLSENVDIKLYDAD

-697 TEDITVTPDINIH
+697 AEDITVVPDINIH

-716 DADNQ
+716 DTDNQ

>member
-1 MQLWDKLAEYA
+1 
-12 KNFSSYRT
+12 
-20 TMDFG
+20 
-25 DVAEILIIAVLLY
+25 
-38 YTLVWMKTTRAWIL
+38 
-52 LKGLI
+52 
-57 VILAFLL
+57 
-64 LAYFFRMTTILWMAQ
+64 
-79 NVLGFAVTALI
+79 
-90 VVLQPELRKA
+90 
-100 LEELGKKNIIS
+100 
-111 SVLPFDN
+111 
-118 SHRVNEE
+118 
-125 FSEKTINEITKACV
+125 
-139 EMGKVRTGA
+139 
-148 LIVIE
+148 
-153 QKVSLRDYE
+153 
-162 RTGIDVDGIVTSQLL
+162 
-177 INIFEH
+177 
-183 NTPLHDGAV
+183 
-192 IIQGNRVV
+192 
-200 SATCYLPLS
+200 
-209 DNLGLSK
+209 
-216 ELGTRHRAGVGISE
+216 
-230 ITDSLTIIVS
+230 
-240 EETGKISVAYEG
+240 
-252 ELERNLD
+252 
-259 ADSLRDRMHKILNN
+259 
-273 PVEEHKN
+273 
-280 LRIWK
+280 
-285 GRSRDKKMKKLLTR
+285 MKKLLTR

-338 NTELLDE
+338 NTELLEE

-610 YIEPIVSKDLTVA
+610 YIEPIVSKDLTVV

-697 TEDITVTPDINIH
+697 AEDITVTPDINIH

-716 DADNQ
+716 DTDNQ